1 MNYTS
6 SKWFKQF
13 LPNNLNCVISFLIPN
28 KRRLYM
34 LYMLYMLQH
43 YVNSVCVM
51 FIQAFSV
58 RCITYLITALDE

>member
-1 MNYTS
+1 
-6 SKWFKQF
+6 
-13 LPNNLNCVISFLIPN
+13 
-28 KRRLYM
+28 M

-58 RCITYLITALDE
+58 RCITYLITALDEWKSIALSSAYIGTIISSGNQVRSRK